1 MARFGKA
8 VAYGV
13 VTIFLLASM
22 VSLLLS
28 LLLKWTDVQESSLT
42 FVIFACSLLSV
53 FIGGVVAGGKGKERG
68 WLIGGATGACF
79 TLIVFLFQFLGM
91 EQSFSTQQWLYHLGF
106 FVVAMI
112 GGVMGVNLSSSRR
125 HVN

>member
-13 VTIFLLASM
+13 VTIFLLASI
-22 VSLLLS
+22 VSMLLS

-68 WLIGGATGACF
+68 WLIGGATGVCF
-79 TLIVFLFQFLGM
+79 TFIIFLFQFLGM
-91 EQSFSTQQWLYHLGF
+91 EKTFSAQQWLYHLGF
-106 FVVAMI
+106 LAVAMI
-112 GGVMGVNLSSSRR
+112 GGIMGVNFSSSRQ
-125 HVN
+125 H

>member
-13 VTIFLLASM
+13 VTIFLLASI

-79 TLIVFLFQFLGM
+79 TCIIFLFQFLGM
-91 EQSFSTQQWLYHLGF
+91 EKAFSTQQWLYHLGF
-106 FVVAMI
+106 LAVAII
-112 GGVMGVNLSSSRR
+112 GGIMGVNFSSSRQ
-125 HVN
+125 H